1 MQENFPSLNFLHM
14 EDFYT
19 YLYADLH
26 NIMEYIQLVVY
37 FLHYWKYKSTRISQS
52 QF

>member
-26 NIMEYIQLVVY
+26 NIMEYKFALLWGEAQ
-37 FLHYWKYKSTRISQS
+37 KRIAYSLL
-52 QF
+52 

>member
-26 NIMEYIQLVVY
+26 NIME
-37 FLHYWKYKSTRISQS
+37 
-52 QF
+52 